1 MCFLH
6 WISDHINFLPPC
18 YRSSSDPCSHH
29 KMCPE
34 GALNLGASP
43 ASRQI
48 PKTIKYTYTTVM
60 IFHLSMHIRYIH
72 CINKTSF
79 FNTFPFQSYHRE
91 RERDILPLWQ
101 MSPCFL
107 RWGFLPIR
115 GSGRRQSVP
124 CCGHYGG
131 ETVHSTQHQSDWSP
145 PQSHSVRRQSKEIN
159 TTYYICTGTYFAAI
173 ID

>member
-1 MCFLH
+1 MRNLN
-6 WISDHINFLPPC
+6 WIGDHINFSPPC

-48 PKTIKYTYTTVM
+48 PKTIKYIYTTGM

-91 RERDILPLWQ
+91 KGIFYLFGKCLPA
-101 MSPCFL
+101 SFVEV
-107 RWGFLPIR
+107 
-115 GSGRRQSVP
+115 SSQSVDQADSKV
-124 CCGHYGG
+124 CLVANIMEVG
-131 ETVHSTQHQSDWSP
+131 ESIQH
-145 PQSHSVRRQSKEIN
+145 N
-159 TTYYICTGTYFAAI
+159 TNQTSLHHKVIL
-173 ID
+173 